1 MQEIRMEDSME
12 LWDIYDKCFVKTGR
26 LHERGKPL
34 KEGDYHLV
42 VHIYPINS
50 KGQILIQKRT
60 DTVSWKPGYW
70 ANTGGSAI
78 AGDDAW
84 LTCQKE
90 LWEELGIKATR
101 ENSSLAMTYRRNN
114 SFCAVWLVQTDMSI
128 EELTLQ
134 PTEVVEA
141 KWVTREEIKSMGE
154 KGLLVEY
161 FYLDFLFYLIDEE
174 FGTMWKS
181 STSNK

>member
-1 MQEIRMEDSME
+1 ME
-12 LWDIYDKCFVKTGR
+12 LWDIYDNCFIKTGR
-26 LHERGKPL
+26 THERGKPL

-70 ANTGGSAI
+70 ASTGGSAI

-84 LTCQKE
+84 TTCQKE
-90 LWEELGIKATR
+90 LWEELGIKATK
-101 ENSSLAMTYRRNN
+101 ENSSLAMMYRRHN
-114 SFCAVWLVQTDMSI
+114 SFCAVWLVKTDIII

-134 PTEVVEA
+134 PSEVAEA
-141 KWVTREEIKSMGE
+141 KWATRDDIKDMIE
-154 KGLLVEY
+154 KGLFVKY
-161 FYLDFLFYLIDEE
+161 FYVDSLYYLLDKE
-174 FGTMWKS
+174 FGTMWES
-181 STSNK
+181 AASNK